1 MNLYY
6 NEKKFYNHLEEW
18 CGAFL
23 LAVMLVL
30 LFAQV
35 VSRYIFKASAAWIS
49 EYALYMFMYFTFLA
63 CSGAFLRN
71 DHIQIV
77 AVLELMPRKI
87 RSIVYIILQFVNA
100 VFAGYVGYY
109 TFLRVVDQFQMN
121 SLSITQFPLWIM
133 STSLLLGMTGS
144 VIRCTAN
151 IYFQIRYEWIQPG
164 TKEANL

>member
-121 SLSITQFPLWIM
+121 F
-133 STSLLLGMTGS
+133 
-144 VIRCTAN
+144 
-151 IYFQIRYEWIQPG
+151 F
-164 TKEANL
+164 